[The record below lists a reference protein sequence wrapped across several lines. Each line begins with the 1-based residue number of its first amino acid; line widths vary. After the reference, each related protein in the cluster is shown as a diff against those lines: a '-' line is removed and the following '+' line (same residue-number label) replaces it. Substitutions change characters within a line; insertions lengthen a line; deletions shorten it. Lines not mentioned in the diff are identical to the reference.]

1 MRPVLPAVLRSTLFA
16 FLLLSS
22 AAILYTM
29 HLNARTVRSLAE
41 SSLES
46 TALSLSVSAES
57 ALRLS
62 GGRRREDVREILSD
76 RVVAFALVA
85 DAGGKVLFHTNPA
98 QVGRVLEE
106 DGLRPW
112 LENGGPRGR
121 RVTLG
126 TGLPAYEYD
135 YPLRRPGGGAELLRL
150 VIHTARADLLLSGVR
165 RLWWAVGAV
174 LAVLWAIGI
183 ALERVLARQLRL
195 QEEAGRRERLALI
208 GQMTATLSHE
218 IRNALGSVKGYTQ
231 WVDEKVDP
239 SDPRKQGLAFALKGL
254 GRIESLVNELLLYA
268 RQDACVLEPVDLREL
283 AGALVREETAGWG
296 GKTETDVEAG
306 ARVLADP
313 EKLRRVLS
321 NGIRNAIE
329 AMGGE
334 GTLRVAARADGKR
347 VRVRI
352 EDTGPGVPE
361 SERDRLF
368 TPFHTTKADGT
379 GLGLAYSRRVVEEM
393 RGTVELRNREGGGA
407 VLEIILP
414 KER

>member
-16 FLLLSS
+16 FLLLST

-29 HLNARTVRSLAE
+29 YANARTVRSLAE

-57 ALRLS
+57 ALRRP
-62 GGRRREDVREILSD
+62 GGREGRDVREILSD
-76 RVVAFALVA
+76 RVVAFALIA
-85 DAGGKVLFHTNPA
+85 DAEGKVLFHTNPA
-98 QVGRVLEE
+98 QVGRLLEAE
-106 DGLRPW
+106 GLRSI
-112 LENGGPRGR
+112 LDSGRPRGR

-135 YPLRRPGGGAELLRL
+135 YPLRAPGGGAERLRL
-150 VIHTARADLLLSGVR
+150 VIHTVRADRLLSGVR
-165 RLWWAVGAV
+165 RMWWAVGAV
-174 LAVLWAIGI
+174 LAVLWGTGV
-183 ALERVLARQLRL
+183 ALERVLTRQIRL

-208 GQMTATLSHE
+208 GQMTSTLSHE

-254 GRIESLVNELLLYA
+254 GRIESLVSELLLYA
-268 RQDACVLEPVDLREL
+268 RQERCVAEPVDLREL
-283 AGALVREETAGWG
+283 AGALLREETAGWG
-296 GKTETDVEAG
+296 GNTEADFDGA

-321 NGIRNAIE
+321 NGVRNAIE
-329 AMGGE
+329 AMGGD
-334 GTLRVAARADGKR
+334 GTLRISARADGKM

-352 EDTGPGVPE
+352 EDTGPGIPE
-361 SERDRLF
+361 SGRERLF
-368 TPFHTTKADGT
+368 TPFYTTKPDGT
-379 GLGLAYSRRVVEEM
+379 GLGLAYSRKVVEEM
-393 RGTVELRNREGGGA
+393 GGAVDLRNREGGGA
-407 VLEIILP
+407 VLEILLP

>member
-1 MRPVLPAVLRSTLFA
+1 MRPVVPAVLRSALFA

-29 HLNARTVRSLAE
+29 RVNARTVRSLAE

-46 TALSLSVSAES
+46 TALALSFSAER
-57 ALRLS
+57 ALRLP
-62 GGRRREDVREILSD
+62 GDPQGEEVRQILSD
-76 RVVAFALVA
+76 RVVAFALIA
-85 DAGGKVLFHTNPA
+85 DARGRILFHTNPGR
-98 QVGRVLEE
+98 VGRSLGEG
-106 DGLRPW
+106 DLRPW
-112 LENGGPRGR
+112 LEGGRPHGR

-126 TGLPAYEYD
+126 TGLPAYEYNYILHPPD
-135 YPLRRPGGGAELLRL
+135 GGSELLRL
-150 VIHTARADLLLSGVR
+150 VIHTARADLLLAGLR
-165 RLWWAVGAV
+165 RMWWAVGAV
-174 LAVLWAIGI
+174 LAVLWGIGI
-183 ALERVLARQLRL
+183 ALERVLSRQLRL
-195 QEEAGRRERLALI
+195 QEEAGRRERLALV

-254 GRIESLVNELLLYA
+254 ERIESLVKELLLYA
-268 RQDACVLEPVDLREL
+268 RQDKCCVEPVDLRAL
-283 AGALVREETAGWG
+283 AGPLVREETAGWG
-296 GKTETDVEAG
+296 GKTETDFGEPV
-306 ARVLADP
+306 RVLADP

-321 NGIRNAIE
+321 NGVRNAVQ

-347 VRVRI
+347 VRLRI
-352 EDTGPGVPE
+352 EDTGPGIPQ
-361 SERDRLF
+361 SERERLF

-379 GLGLAYSRRVVEEM
+379 GLGLAYSRKAIEEM
-393 RGTVELRNREGGGA
+393 GGAVDLRNREGGGA
-407 VLEIILP
+407 VLEIFLP